1 MNYLSFTVAIKLAD
15 FIFVFVLEVRR
26 LVTSFVVS
34 MMLSILFFNLILVL
48 MLTSS
53 FGSGKADFDGLSLA
67 DTLADCASS
76 LELSLLLLLGKL
88 CCFLFGF
95 QRFLDLQLILQI
107 RILLNRKHLLNLFY
121 VQVVLRWSVVRAC

>member
-1 MNYLSFTVAIKLAD
+1 
-15 FIFVFVLEVRR
+15 
-26 LVTSFVVS
+26 

-95 QRFLDLQLILQI
+95 QRFLDLLDDLG
-107 RILLNRKHLLNLFY
+107 RLFRVFLLF
-121 VQVVLRWSVVRAC
+121 